1 LLQNKQNPFFDY
13 EKMQPFGGIGYVAK
27 RLKFQKKFTPKA
39 FPMSFIGYPANHA
52 LDNYKM
58 YNHVTRQAVITRDI
72 SKWEKFNRDIISELV
87 PLFDGESV
95 AQHKLMNLMKN
106 AEETTSVK
114 EIEFNDDEV
123 DKVELEVITKDLVQ
137 TRNTGVPNLIPNDDD
152 SDDEDNV
159 PILGPRLVDNN
170 NMPEHHV
177 ITDRKKEDDRSND
190 EDNASEND
198 GDDASGNENFEP
210 DDNGEQVNDKV
221 HRELAKLDADLN
233 DIDMNEGIRT
243 RSQVYFVD
251 VATDEVVFNAEAVKS
266 EGNAPKTFK
275 QAEQNESKDQWM
287 GAAQR
292 EIDNFMK
299 RDAWAKMK

>member
-1 LLQNKQNPFFDY
+1 
-13 EKMQPFGGIGYVAK
+13 
-27 RLKFQKKFTPKA
+27 
-39 FPMSFIGYPANHA
+39 
-52 LDNYKM
+52 
-58 YNHVTRQAVITRDI
+58 
-72 SKWEKFNRDIISELV
+72 
-87 PLFDGESV
+87 
-95 AQHKLMNLMKN
+95 
-106 AEETTSVK
+106 
-114 EIEFNDDEV
+114 
-123 DKVELEVITKDLVQ
+123 
-137 TRNTGVPNLIPNDDD
+137 
-152 SDDEDNV
+152 
-159 PILGPRLVDNN
+159 
-170 NMPEHHV
+170 MPEHHV
-177 ITDRKKEDDRSND
+177 ITDRKEEDDRSND